1 MAHAEAIAPG
11 RSEAAASLPE
21 RAGRI
26 GPNAITRLAEALDVL
41 HGSLLC
47 HEVFV
52 AAGLLRHLHTPPR
65 HMVDEQDVVRLH
77 RAMIALLGP
86 VDAAATARAAGE
98 RTGAYLLGHRIPRA
112 AQHLLRMLPR
122 GLAARLLAAAIARH
136 AWTFAGSG
144 RFAARHSRPLQLSLV
159 AAPLCTDAAP
169 SGSAYLAATF
179 ETVFTGILGQG
190 IVVQEGTTAVDGR
203 AAHGFTVRFDGRGPK
218 GPR

>member
-1 MAHAEAIAPG
+1 MAHVQAIAPG
-11 RSEAAASLPE
+11 EPAAAASLPD

-47 HEVFV
+47 HAVF
-52 AAGLLRHLHTPPR
+52 AAAALLRHLHTPPR
-65 HMVDEQDVVRLH
+65 HMVDEHDVVRLH

-86 VDAAATARAAGE
+86 VDATTAARVAGE
-98 RTGAYLLGHRIPRA
+98 RTGAYLLAHRIPRA
-112 AQHLLRMLPR
+112 AQRLLRMLPR

-144 RFAARHSRPLQLSLV
+144 RFAARHARPLQLSLV

-179 ETVFTGILGQG
+179 ETVFGGILGPG
-190 IVVQEGTTAVDGR
+190 IVVQEGTTTVDGR
-203 AAHGFTVRFDGRGPK
+203 AAHGFTVRFGGHGPRGP
-218 GPR
+218 R